1 MQEADPNKESTGVA
15 GPGETGP
22 GGTLTGDWLR
32 QNIGSLVGQ
41 IKPQYFQSKRW
52 FGSKSRVIQGYR
64 LVDFQ
69 LLQNE
74 PALVGVLLLEIQ
86 YSEGESED
94 YQLPLVFKPA
104 PEVPA
109 EVKNQPEG
117 ATLIFQ
123 APAGEYWAYD
133 AFQEASFCVLLYQ
146 GIYDNAEFSS
156 NQGADRLVFQ
166 SLPARLDSRE
176 IHKITQISTEQSN
189 TSIIYNDKFILKA
202 FRKLSAGLNP
212 DFEVPYFL
220 TTHTGFNYVPKVA
233 GFIEYRRPNQNI
245 SLGVLQDFI
254 PNQGDG
260 YNNGLSRVK
269 WYFSRIKS
277 YTEDW
282 QNFTEPRTAE
292 VVAQLVGD
300 MPHAAQRL
308 GYITGLMH
316 NGLASN
322 QDLADFRPEPITGQ
336 DVASWED
343 NITGLIGRVIQD
355 VRARLATL
363 PANLQALLS
372 PVAENEAAFV
382 KMAEGLNVLVPANCH
397 KIRFHGDYHLGQVLK
412 TGEDYIILDF
422 EGEPARSLAERRAKN
437 CPLRDVAGMLRSFNY
452 CAYSVLFEIWEER
465 DWSENMRQELENWA
479 LAWEELARN
488 SFLKG
493 YLEATSQHT
502 GQPFVPKDPNSFRQV
517 LKIYEV
523 EKAFYELN
531 YEFNNRPLWVPIPA
545 KGILR
550 QMQSAG

>member
-1 MQEADPNKESTGVA
+1 MQEADPNVESA
-15 GPGETGP
+15 GGNLG
-22 GGTLTGDWLR
+22 GDWLR
-32 QNIGSLVGQ
+32 QNIGSLIGQ
-41 IKPQYFQSKRW
+41 IKPQYFQTKRW
-52 FGSKSRVIQGYR
+52 FGSKSRVIQSYR

-69 LLQNE
+69 LFQEE
-74 PALVGVLLLEIQ
+74 PALVGVLLLEIR
-86 YSEGESED
+86 YSEGEPEE

-104 PEVPA
+104 AEVPA
-109 EVKNQPEG
+109 EVKSQPET
-117 ATLIFQ
+117 ATLVFQ
-123 APAGEYWAYD
+123 VPAGEYWAYD
-133 AFQEASFCVLLYQ
+133 AFLEDSFCVLLYQ
-146 GIYDNAEFSS
+146 GIYDNIEFSS
-156 NQGADRLVFQ
+156 GSGADRLVFQ
-166 SLPARLDSRE
+166 NLPGRLDSRE
-176 IHKITQISTEQSN
+176 VHKIRQISTEQSN

-233 GFIEYRRPNQNI
+233 GFIEYRRPSQNI

-254 PNQGDG
+254 VNQGDG

-269 WYFSRIKS
+269 WYFSRVKS

-282 QNFTEPRTAE
+282 QNFTEPQNAA
-292 VVAQLVGD
+292 VAAQLVGD
-300 MPHAAQRL
+300 MPHAAERL

-322 QDLADFRPEPITGQ
+322 QDLPDFRPEPITRQ

-343 NITGLIGRVIQD
+343 NIIKLIGRVIQGVQAKLD
-355 VRARLATL
+355 TL
-363 PANLQALLS
+363 SPNLQALLS
-372 PVAENEAAFV
+372 PVAENEAVFV
-382 KMAEGLNVLVPANCH
+382 KMAEGLNVLVEANCH

-412 TGEDYIILDF
+412 TGEDYVILDF

-452 CAYSVLFEIWEER
+452 CAYAVLFEIWEER
-465 DWSENMRQELENWA
+465 DWPESMKEELENWA
-479 LAWEELARN
+479 LAWEELARR

-493 YLEATSQHT
+493 YLEAISQHT
-502 GQPFVPKDPNSFRQV
+502 GLPFVPQDGASFSQV

-531 YEFNNRPLWVPIPA
+531 YEFNNRPLWAPIPA

-550 QMQSAG
+550 QMQNAG